1 VVVATRH
8 VSLNRGDLNDV
19 RSGRLQ
25 AGAVLGSDLAGVVI
39 RAATDGQGPTAGT
52 RVVALASGA
61 FAQRVAVDVDALAA
75 VPDGVDLADAAALPV
90 AGVAA
95 MQALRA
101 GLLDTRLKGA
111 RVLIT
116 GASGGVGRFAVQ
128 LASYGGAHVI
138 AVTSDG
144 GRAGE
149 LAALGAD
156 QVVNDLRQIDK
167 PVDLVLD
174 SVGGSQL
181 AAAWDL
187 LAADGSVQCVGW
199 SSGEPAVFA
208 PYAMVGPAKSLN
220 SFLIAAPVASDLVTL
235 VRLVER
241 ADLRVHI
248 GWRGRWSRL
257 DQAIEVLAGRRI
269 SGKAVL
275 DLPAR

>member
-1 VVVATRH
+1 
-8 VSLNRGDLNDV
+8 
-19 RSGRLQ
+19 
-25 AGAVLGSDLAGVVI
+25 
-39 RAATDGQGPTAGT
+39 
-52 RVVALASGA
+52 LASGA
-61 FAQRVAVDVDALAA
+61 FAQRVAVDVDALAV

-95 MQALRA
+95 IQALRA
-101 GLLDTRLKGA
+101 GLLETRLKAA

-128 LASYGGAHVI
+128 LAAYGGAHVI
-138 AVTSDG
+138 AATGD
-144 GRAGE
+144 RRREGE
-149 LAALGAD
+149 LTALGAD
-156 QVVNDLRQIDK
+156 QVVDDLRQIDK

-174 SVGGSQL
+174 SVGGGQL

-187 LAADGSVQCVGW
+187 LAAGGSVQCVGW

-208 PYAMVGPAKSLN
+208 PYATVGPAKSLN
-220 SFLIAAPVASDLVTL
+220 SFLITEPVGPDLATL

-248 GWRGRWSRL
+248 GWRARWTRIGE
-257 DQAIEVLAGRRI
+257 AIEALAGRRI